1 MTQHPYAESTAGA
14 DVFPEAERTSVMA
27 ILSLVCSLICCIP
40 GLGILGSL
48 LGVFA
53 LIGIGGSRGR
63 VGGKGLAISGII
75 IGILMTVIWI
85 GAFIGFNQF
94 YAISMGRVGGA
105 IAEVEA
111 GDYAAARGFF
121 DANLG
126 TIDDSQIDAFR
137 AAYQSELGSFVETPD
152 SLFSWFGSLFDPAIG
167 PQIQQHQGQGNV
179 IPTAAT
185 FDQGTVLLIGE
196 LDQTAQTGNLVV
208 FSDFLIILPDG
219 TELRLSDF
227 GGSAPAPSPGGDPD
241 PVAPDEAP

>member
-85 GAFIGFNQF
+85 GAFIGFNQ
-94 YAISMGRVGGA
+94 S
-105 IAEVEA
+105 
-111 GDYAAARGFF
+111 
-121 DANLG
+121 
-126 TIDDSQIDAFR
+126 
-137 AAYQSELGSFVETPD
+137 TP
-152 SLFSWFGSLFDPAIG
+152 
-167 PQIQQHQGQGNV
+167 N
-179 IPTAAT
+179 
-185 FDQGTVLLIGE
+185 
-196 LDQTAQTGNLVV
+196 
-208 FSDFLIILPDG
+208 IL
-219 TELRLSDF
+219 
-227 GGSAPAPSPGGDPD
+227 
-241 PVAPDEAP
+241 